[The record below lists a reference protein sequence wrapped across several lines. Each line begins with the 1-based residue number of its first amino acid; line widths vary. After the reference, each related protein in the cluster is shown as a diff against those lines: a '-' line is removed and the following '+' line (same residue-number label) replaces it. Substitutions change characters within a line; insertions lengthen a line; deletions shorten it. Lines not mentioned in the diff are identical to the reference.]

1 MNLYDAVPEIY
12 KRKWSYISNFTV
24 QINFAQKIDEVIG
37 WSKKI
42 GSDSL
47 LNIKE
52 LTTPQFTASS
62 IEQFIGDRWFF
73 HNGKDELFT
82 FNITFRDQDQML
94 LYRMFTNAFVAQK
107 KMYFN
112 DCKLEVIITK
122 DADYTGEVPKKL
134 LLLKDCMISSVS
146 SLSISNETE
155 AQIAEFSVDFRC
167 RSPIVLNT

>member
-24 QINFAQKIDEVIG
+24 QINFAQKIDEIIG

-42 GSDSL
+42 GSNSI
-47 LNIKE
+47 LNVKE
-52 LTTPQFTASS
+52 ITTPQFTATS
-62 IEQFIGDRWFF
+62 IEQFIGDKWFF
-73 HNGKDELFT
+73 HNGRDELFT

-94 LYRMFTNAFVAQK
+94 LYRMFTMAFVAQK

-112 DCKLEVIITK
+112 DCKLEVIVTK
-122 DADYTGEVPKKL
+122 DADYTGESAKDL
-134 LLLKDCMISSVS
+134 LILKDCMITSVS
-146 SLSISNETE
+146 SLSVSNETE

-167 RSPIVLNT
+167 RTPVVVNV